1 MSQQKTVGARLLLPL
16 TRLEPAPAP
25 TTAPDPSPA
34 PASTAAPAAPVV
46 SPTTTAASPTAIPT
60 SIPRT
65 LDLDAHRP
73 QARSAWLLAVRTS
86 AEACLLLDSEA
97 RICAASAAA
106 GKLLGG
112 VTDAIGAKFADLV
125 TSVDFTSG
133 AAPDLE
139 PERSMPPLRAL
150 ATGGLARGLMRVR
163 VSDGTL
169 VTYDVVAVPLE
180 RQCAVLAFFVAV

>member
-1 MSQQKTVGARLLLPL
+1 MSEQRTVGARLLLPL
-16 TRLEPAPAP
+16 TKLEPVPATNGDAPAA
-25 TTAPDPSPA
+25 AP
-34 PASTAAPAAPVV
+34 PAAPVTTPV
-46 SPTTTAASPTAIPT
+46 TAPATTAATPT

-73 QARSAWLLAVRTS
+73 QGRSAWLLAVRTS
-86 AEACLLLDSEA
+86 AEACLLLDAEG
-97 RICAASAAA
+97 RICAASSAA
-106 GKLLGG
+106 GKLVGG
-112 VTDAIGAKFADLV
+112 VVEAIGAKFADLV
-125 TSVDFTSG
+125 SSVDFTSG

-180 RQCAVLAFFVAV
+180 RQQAVLAFFVSV